1 MYSDLLKKMI
11 TKDDVDELRGELELL
26 LTALYKTK
34 SGSFED
40 TLKTSVRKW
49 VAEYIREHVTQKG
62 EDAETFLK
70 TLSTELTALHFLQIR
85 IAFEP
90 TEDTYERI
98 HTWLQE
104 NEKENFT
111 IDLEYDPKILGGAVV
126 IYQGSYKDFSLRSK
140 LDAVS
145 TEIIQKY
152 LGKGALPT

>member
-104 NEKENFT
+104 NEKENF
-111 IDLEYDPKILGGAVV
+111 IGDCCN
-126 IYQGSYKDFSLRSK
+126 YQ
-140 LDAVS
+140 
-145 TEIIQKY
+145 
-152 LGKGALPT
+152 